1 MLTGVHEVKSVT
13 WETVKPI
20 TFEIR
25 EVIVVPQPLGTMY
38 DYVYDP
44 EADALNEKLLDQ
56 RAIVID
62 IGWGTTDIAILET
75 ARVRSTFSFDIGT
88 SDYISDLQED
98 VNSNVPEASIFSL
111 SPHEL
116 DLSLLES
123 PVVETPFGQYD
134 LSAYVEK
141 HAKNQAKRVYQE
153 VMGLGLEFN
162 KFYKIILT
170 GGGSLLYE
178 KYLREFFND
187 PRLVIQNNAVMAN
200 CRGFW
205 LLGNY

>member
-1 MLTGVHEVKSVT
+1 M
-13 WETVKPI
+13 
-20 TFEIR
+20 
-25 EVIVVPQPLGTMY
+25 
-38 DYVYDP
+38 
-44 EADALNEKLLDQ
+44 
-56 RAIVID
+56 
-62 IGWGTTDIAILET
+62 
-75 ARVRSTFSFDIGT
+75 
-88 SDYISDLQED
+88 
-98 VNSNVPEASIFSL
+98 PEASIFSL
-111 SPHEL
+111 APHEL
-116 DLSLLES
+116 DEALLES
-123 PVVETPFGQYD
+123 PIVETPFGEFD

-141 HAKNQAKRVYQE
+141 HCKNQAKRVYQE

-187 PRLVIQNNAVMAN
+187 PRLLIQDNAVMAN

>member
-1 MLTGVHEVKSVT
+1 M
-13 WETVKPI
+13 
-20 TFEIR
+20 
-25 EVIVVPQPLGTMY
+25 
-38 DYVYDP
+38 
-44 EADALNEKLLDQ
+44 
-56 RAIVID
+56 
-62 IGWGTTDIAILET
+62 ET

-141 HAKNQAKRVYQE
+141 HSKNQAKRVYQE

-187 PRLVIQNNAVMAN
+187 PRLVIQSNAVMAN